1 MVSKMLKNVRSCK
14 YFSYLQ
20 LCTYRYIF
28 FFIQAY
34 SIFNQDDIED
44 FRVVFNYF
52 TTSNAADG
60 DETTVSAKQ
69 VRTALRSL
77 TPKPK
82 DEDINE
88 IYDDVT
94 KNKGGRVDFPGFL
107 TALHTA
113 IQKVRKQQI
122 QDNKNSKKDQVKVY
136 KIF

>member
-1 MVSKMLKNVRSCK
+1 MLKNDRLCR
-14 YFSYLQ
+14 YLSYLQ
-20 LCTYRYIF
+20 LFYLS
-28 FFIQAY
+28 FISSFVYKAY
-34 SIFNQDDIED
+34 FNQDDIED

-52 TTSNAADG
+52 TAANAADG